1 MNRWEKEVLQSLLAS
16 EADALKELEA
26 QYKQALSDINRKVRD
41 FQAEIDLLDDVLN
54 QDDVSNAVRT
64 RLQSQ
69 RRSKIYQKQYQ
80 EALQGQISGILDKM
94 QGDNYST
101 IEGYLK
107 RSYESGYIGAMYDIA
122 KQGVPVIAPI
132 DQAAA
137 VRAILVD
144 SKVSKGLYKRLGVE
158 ISGLKKTITQEIS
171 RGIATGLGYNDI
183 ARNLANASKAPLNRT
198 RIITR
203 TEGHRIQQTSTADA
217 QQAAKERM
225 W

>member
-16 EADALKELEA
+16 EADALKELES
-26 QYKQALSDINRKVRD
+26 QYKQALSDINGKVRD

-137 VRAILVD
+137 V
-144 SKVSKGLYKRLGVE
+144 
-158 ISGLKKTITQEIS
+158 
-171 RGIATGLGYNDI
+171 
-183 ARNLANASKAPLNRT
+183 
-198 RIITR
+198 
-203 TEGHRIQQTSTADA
+203 
-217 QQAAKERM
+217 
-225 W
+225 